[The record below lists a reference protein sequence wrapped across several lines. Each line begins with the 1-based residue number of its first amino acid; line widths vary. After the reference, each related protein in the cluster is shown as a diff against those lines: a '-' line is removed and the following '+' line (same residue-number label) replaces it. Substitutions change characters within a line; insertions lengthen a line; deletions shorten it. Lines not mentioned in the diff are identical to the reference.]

1 MAVRAGGCTLQLRQG
16 RAQQYIPAILC
27 LRTRGGSAGG
37 FTSGTTTEGSRRFLS
52 EW

>member
-1 MAVRAGGCTLQLRQG
+1 VRAGGCTLQLRQAH
-16 RAQQYIPAILC
+16 AQQYIPPSLC

-37 FTSGTTTEGSRRFLS
+37 FTSGMTTEGFRRFLN